1 MRADVVVVGAGPA
14 GLASATRLAEAGRQV
29 LLLARGNGFTHWG
42 AGAVDVLGRVGG
54 EPVERPLEAID
65 RLPEGHPYHLVGR
78 DAIRDGLDW
87 FCRFVAAADLPHA
100 GDPDHNRLQV
110 TAFGTLRPTC
120 LLPAPAAGPGPAG
133 AAPHPPGPGSHP
145 PGPGPNAPG
154 PNAPGPTDL
163 GPPPAGVPHPPG
175 PVPGPP
181 VGERSPSREEGAPDR
196 PQPPLPT
203 GSGDAPGPLHGRV
216 AVVNFAGFRDF
227 SSALCADRLR
237 RAGID
242 AVAGSAPLPAW
253 DHERYFTGV
262 ELARAIDD
270 PAFRRRLAPGLARA
284 AAGADV
290 AVVPAVLGVGRGH
303 EPWADLQALVG
314 IPLVEAAT
322 APPSIPGLRLFA
334 AYRSRLEA
342 LGVRWQFGFP
352 AVGVERDG
360 DRVTAVHSEGASRV
374 LTTRCQELVLATGGV
389 AGNGIEANRDGTLTE
404 LVAGLPVDGFE
415 DRLAFQGGRFLGDH
429 PLGAAGVRVDAE
441 LRPVGASG
449 EPVAVNLRCV
459 GGLLAGHDPT
469 AEGSRE
475 GVALA
480 TASRVVALLAA
491 TPVP

>member
-14 GLASATRLAEAGRQV
+14 GLASAARLAEAGRQV

-65 RLPEGHPYHLVGR
+65 RLPEGHPYHLVGQ
-78 DAIRDGLDW
+78 AAVRDGVDW
-87 FCRFVAAADLPHA
+87 FSRFAAGAGLVHA
-100 GDPDHNRLQV
+100 GDLERNRGQV

-120 LLPAPAAGPGPAG
+120 LVPEPAA
-133 AAPHPPGPGSHP
+133 AP
-145 PGPGPNAPG
+145 
-154 PNAPGPTDL
+154 L
-163 GPPPAGVPHPPG
+163 
-175 PVPGPP
+175 
-181 VGERSPSREEGAPDR
+181 E
-196 PQPPLPT
+196 
-203 GSGDAPGPLHGRV
+203 GRV
-216 AVVNFAGFRDF
+216 AVVTFAGFRDF
-227 SSALCADRLR
+227 SSALCADHLR

-242 AVAGSAPLPAW
+242 ATPASAPLPAW
-253 DHERYFTGV
+253 DHERYFTAV

-270 PAFRRRLAPGLARA
+270 PGFRRRLAPGLARA

-290 AVVPAVLGVGRGH
+290 AVVPAVLGVDRGH
-303 EPWADLQALVG
+303 EPWADLQSLVG
-314 IPLVEAAT
+314 MPLVEAAT
-322 APPSIPGLRLFA
+322 APPSVPGLRLFA

-360 DRVTAVHSEGASRV
+360 DRVTAVRSEGASRLLV
-374 LTTRCQELVLATGGV
+374 THCQELVLATGGV

-404 LVAGLPVDGFE
+404 KVAGLPVERFD
-415 DRLAFQGGRFLGDH
+415 DRLAFVDERFLGDH
-429 PLGAAGVRVDAE
+429 PLGATGIRVDVE
-441 LRPVGASG
+441 LRPVDGSG
-449 EPVAVNLRCV
+449 GPLLGNVRCV

-480 TASRVVALLAA
+480 TAARVADLLAA
-491 TPVP
+491 TPVR